1 MSRMAELDVERQTL
15 EQITKAMPQR
25 CAVAQLIGHCEGIAA
40 SGVLPEPA
48 EQSLRL
54 LIAETLS
61 AFGMPHHQPEKTS

>member
-1 MSRMAELDVERQTL
+1 MSRMAELDIERQTL

-25 CAVAQLIGHCEGIAA
+25 CAVAQLVGHCEGIAA

-61 AFGMPHHQPEKTS
+61 VFGMQHRQPEKTS